1 MFYVIEHIA
10 NFEKEVNLMKKDFDA
25 KIQDKIALGKAISKL
40 RFDKSISLRQLSKSI
55 GIPPSNLT
63 YIESGVNAP
72 TADIYKLIIQELS
85 PTEKQ
90 RKIMDGLYMN
100 IRQTPPPDVCN
111 ILMVNNGLGEK
122 IRLLQNV
129 SLTSDQL
136 TSIEELFTSFTK

>member
-1 MFYVIEHIA
+1 
-10 NFEKEVNLMKKDFDA
+10 MKKNFDA
-25 KIQDKIALGKAISKL
+25 NSQDKIALGKAILKL
-40 RFDKSISLRQLSKSI
+40 RFDKAISLRQLSKAI
-55 GIPPSNLT
+55 GLPPSNLT

-72 TADIYKLIIQELS
+72 TADVYELIIQKLA

-90 RKIMDGLYMN
+90 RKIMDRLYMN

-122 IRLLQNV
+122 IRLLRNI

-136 TSIEELFTSFTK
+136 ISIEELFTSFKK